1 METFLFG
8 QRMTVL
14 DVLETVLELDDTE
27 RGEELDRC
35 LLGEKV
41 MVLDSLETVLKPDEN
56 ENEDWLCIRPDTCLQ
71 HNLTPEPIHQ
81 TELRDIL
88 WKVQLYH
95 KSVKRD
101 SLCKYKIFQN
111 NIQFSSTPNKIVC
124 LTEETAIWFGT

>member
-1 METFLFG
+1 MEKFLFG
-8 QRMTVL
+8 QRMSVL

-27 RGEELDRC
+27 REEELDRC

-41 MVLDSLETVLKPDEN
+41 MVLDSLETVLPDEN
-56 ENEDWLCIRPDTCLQ
+56 ENEDLLCIRPDTCLQ

-95 KSVKRD
+95 KSVKTD

-111 NIQFSSTPNKIVC
+111 NIQFSLTPNNIVC
-124 LTEETAIWFGT
+124 LTEETAVWFGT